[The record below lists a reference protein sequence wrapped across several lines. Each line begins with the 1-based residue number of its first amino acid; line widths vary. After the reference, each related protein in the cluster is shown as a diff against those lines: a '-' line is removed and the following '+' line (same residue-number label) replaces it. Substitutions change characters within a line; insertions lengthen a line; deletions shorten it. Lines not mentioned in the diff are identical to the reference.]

1 MAAEQPAT
9 GDKVPDQVPD
19 PKAIDWRRKDA
30 YRKDF
35 ARHANIAFL
44 IKSFGIG
51 LLALLVPVVL
61 PLVGGYAGHYSISYF
76 YHVPATRDLFV
87 GLLWALGLF
96 LILFQGLSRWENLL
110 LSAAGVFLICVAMIP
125 TNPDQ
130 CSDAPFSWH
139 AVCAVSFF
147 ACLVVVAL
155 VFAKRR
161 LNYILWPPL
170 RARFERAYNVAGCAM
185 IGLPLLAWGVN
196 RIEGGDCGHLIYW
209 IETGSILAFAGYWF
223 TKTLEY
229 KRLLG
234 LSLKRIVQR
243 MMR

>member
-1 MAAEQPAT
+1 MP
-9 GDKVPDQVPD
+9 PPPPD

-35 ARHANIAFL
+35 ARHANLAFL

-51 LLALLVPVVL
+51 VIALAVPIVL
-61 PLVGGYAGHYSISYF
+61 PLVGGYDGHYSISYF

-96 LILFQGLSRWENLL
+96 LILFQGLSRMENLL
-110 LSAAGVFLICVAMIP
+110 LSAAGVFLILVAMVP
-125 TNPDQ
+125 TGIDQ
-130 CSDAPFSWH
+130 CSDSMFSWH
-139 AVCAVSFF
+139 AAFAVAFF
-147 ACLVVVAL
+147 ACLFVVAL

-161 LNYILWPPL
+161 LSFILWPPL
-170 RARFERAYNVAGCAM
+170 RERFKRAYNLAGCAM
-185 IGLPLLAWGVN
+185 IALPLLAWAVHLVDG
-196 RIEGGDCGHLIYW
+196 RDCGHAIFW
-209 IETGSILAFAGYWF
+209 IEAAAIAAFAFFWF

-234 LSLKRIVQR
+234 LSLRKIMQR
-243 MMR
+243 MMFE